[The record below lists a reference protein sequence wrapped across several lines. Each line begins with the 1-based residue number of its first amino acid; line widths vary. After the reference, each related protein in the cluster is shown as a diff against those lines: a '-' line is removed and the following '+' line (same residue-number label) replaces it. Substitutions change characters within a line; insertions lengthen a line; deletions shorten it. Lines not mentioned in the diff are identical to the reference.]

1 MRYRYNPYCGCARCR
16 AHGYMGP
23 AVLITLGVLFLLAQV
38 TSSYWLNFDRTW
50 PALLIVIGL
59 MLFLRH
65 SAPADGHIP
74 REYVGVPPAQPVPP
88 VNAGYGQ
95 APYGQVP
102 YGQPP
107 YAQAPVA
114 PPAQGPVVTPA
125 PIQPGGN
132 LPAAPY
138 DQSGTNPNDTGV
150 HNG

>member
-1 MRYRYNPYCGCARCR
+1 
-16 AHGYMGP
+16 MGP

-65 SAPADGHIP
+65 SAPADGHIA
-74 REYVGVPPAQPVPP
+74 REYVGVPPVQAVPP

-95 APYGQVP
+95 APYAQP
-102 YGQPP
+102 SYG
-107 YAQAPVA
+107 QAPVA
-114 PPAQGPVVTPA
+114 PPPSGTVVTPA
-125 PIQPGGN
+125 PTQTGGN